1 MTAKTTTK
9 KADKATE
16 TAAKGFEDIATFGQQ
31 NVEAIVKAS
40 EAAAKVTETLTG
52 EITTYTKKS
61 FEDAVAVAQELATA
75 KTATEL
81 FEKQSEFAKS
91 VFEGF
96 VAQATKMNELYM
108 AAAKDVTAPINERVQ
123 AASGLKPFA
132 A

>member
-1 MTAKTTTK
+1 MTAKTTAK
-9 KADKATE
+9 KADKTTE
-16 TAAKGFEDIATFGQQ
+16 TAAKGFEDIAAFGQQ

-40 EAAAKVTETLTG
+40 EAAAKVTETLTE
-52 EITTYTKKS
+52 EITTYSKKS

-75 KTATEL
+75 RTATEL

-91 VFEGF
+91 AFEGF

-123 AASGLKPFA
+123 AAGALKPFA

>member
-1 MTAKTTTK
+1 MTAKTTAK
-9 KADKATE
+9 KADKTTG
-16 TAAKGFEDIATFGQQ
+16 TAAKGFEDIAAFGQQ

-91 VFEGF
+91 AFEGF
-96 VAQATKMNELYM
+96 VAQAAKMNELYM

-123 AASGLKPFA
+123 AASTLKPFA
-132 A
+132 V